1 MKQFTSGEI
10 QERFEKLPEE
20 VQKAVT
26 SSDVNAK
33 IEAIG
38 KKYQL
43 HVDQLGELVDEVGL
57 VMLGLQKSSFFT
69 EDLCS
74 RLSIS
79 RDVARSIGSDINED
93 IFSLIKAHLMEMNRE
108 SSHPPA
114 PDMEH
119 LSGIAP
125 SATTTITNKAAAT
138 DESGVPKNL
147 PTAPETR
154 TEPLT
159 DHLLTTPVTVPPQK
173 LNQPDPYKELIN

>member
-1 MKQFTSGEI
+1 MKQFTSEEI
-10 QERFEKLPEE
+10 QTRFEKLPAE

-57 VMLGLQKSSFFT
+57 VMLGLQKSSFFID
-69 EDLCS
+69 DLCS
-74 RLSIS
+74 RLSIT

-93 IFSLIKAHLMEMNRE
+93 IFSLIKAHLMDMNRE
-108 SSHPPA
+108 SSHPPV
-114 PDMEH
+114 PDMERI
-119 LSGIAP
+119 SGIAP
-125 SATTTITNKAAAT
+125 NSTTAAA
-138 DESGVPKNL
+138 DESSVPKNL

-173 LNQPDPYKELIN
+173 IDQPDPYKESIN